1 MKLLHRG
8 NKEHVLDDD
17 KRPVKVIKDSDNS
30 WHIEYD
36 ESPEALNGTKRIITM
51 SDILNYNKK

>member
-1 MKLLHRG
+1 MKHFFKS

-36 ESPEALNGTKRIITM
+36 ESPEALNGNKRILTI
-51 SDILNYNKK
+51 SDIFNYNKK